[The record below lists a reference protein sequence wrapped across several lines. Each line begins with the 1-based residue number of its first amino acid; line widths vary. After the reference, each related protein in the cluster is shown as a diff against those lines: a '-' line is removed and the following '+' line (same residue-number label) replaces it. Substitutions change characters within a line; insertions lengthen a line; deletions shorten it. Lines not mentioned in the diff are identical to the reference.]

1 MNNNIKRRLNSITG
15 IINTQNQK
23 IERINI
29 NTQKQNIQI
38 INNYL
43 ENISPDEKLEMINK
57 IKKYYQRYINQRQ
70 ITNNKIMNSINNIK
84 RNYNSNSSVNKT
96 LTIMPRSNQAYLAFI
111 YKQEVNEIIFYLL
124 NNITDQAIF
133 PNFESIIFYTAKK
146 RRMIE
151 YYKLNIVP
159 EEGNTKHYV
168 FFGKLRAD
176 TNLDKYDSLLSPVT
190 GSNGKHLIPYIL
202 ENIGQYPIR
211 YKNYDL
217 TYFITTWEPNE
228 EDEDGFQEILLW
240 KHTLNNQIYNLLK
253 EMNKL
258 FDKFKIIYS
267 QSLSNKGKK
276 IVAES
281 IFAELYWL
289 YMQTC
294 PFARGSASIG
304 EIVFSVLLQI
314 YFKCD
319 FRLFKEE
326 YNPHI
331 IPDIHALT
339 YPLKIFI
346 PFFWNNLVTCYS
358 S

>member
-1 MNNNIKRRLNSITG
+1 MNNIKRRLNSETG

-23 IERINI
+23 IEKFNI
-29 NTQKQNIQI
+29 NTQKQNIEI

-43 ENISPDEKLEMINK
+43 ENLSPDEKLEIINK
-57 IKKYYQRYINQRQ
+57 LKKYYQRYISKRQ
-70 ITNNKIMNSINNIK
+70 IANNKIMNSINNIK
-84 RNYNSNSSVNKT
+84 RNYNSNGYVNKT
-96 LTIMPRSNQAYLAFI
+96 LTNTPRSNEAYLAFI
-111 YKQEVNEIIFYLL
+111 YKQEVTEIISYLL
-124 NNITDQAIF
+124 NYIADQAIF

-146 RRMIE
+146 RRNIE

-159 EEGNTKHYV
+159 EEGFTNHYV

-176 TNLDKYDSLLSPVT
+176 TNLDKANYLLSPIT
-190 GSNGKHLIPYIL
+190 DSNGKHLIPYIL
-202 ENIGQYPIR
+202 ENLNQYPII
-211 YKNYDL
+211 YKNYAL
-217 TYFITTWEPNE
+217 TSIITGHYEESE
-228 EDEDGFQEILLW
+228 EDEYVMEEILLW
-240 KHTLNNQIYNLLK
+240 KHALNNQIYNLLK

-258 FDKFKIIYS
+258 FDRFKIIYN

-276 IVAES
+276 IVAQTV
-281 IFAELYWL
+281 FAELYWL

-314 YFKCD
+314 YFNCD
-319 FRLFKEE
+319 FKLFKEK

-331 IPDIHALT
+331 IPDIHAIT
-339 YPLKIFI
+339 YPLEIFI
-346 PFFWNNLVTCYS
+346 PFFWQNLVTCNS

>member
-1 MNNNIKRRLNSITG
+1 MNNIKRRLNSETG

-23 IERINI
+23 IEKFNINI
-29 NTQKQNIQI
+29 QKQNIQI

-43 ENISPDEKLEMINK
+43 ENLSPNERLEMIDK
-57 IKKYYQRYINQRQ
+57 IKKYYQKYISQRQ
-70 ITNNKIMNSINNIK
+70 ITNNNIMNSINNIK

-96 LTIMPRSNQAYLAFI
+96 LTNTPRSNEAYLAFI
-111 YKQEVNEIIFYLL
+111 YKQEVTEIISYLL
-124 NNITDQAIF
+124 NNIADQNIF

-151 YYKLNIVP
+151 YYKLNIKP
-159 EEGNTKHYV
+159 NPNSNDTNHYL

-176 TNLDKYDSLLSPVT
+176 PNLQKSEGLLSPIID
-190 GSNGKHLIPYIL
+190 SNGKHLIHYIIKNL
-202 ENIGQYPIR
+202 SQYPIT
-211 YKNYDL
+211 YKDYAL
-217 TYFITTWEPNE
+217 THIMSYWDDDE
-228 EDEDGFQEILLW
+228 EKGVVEEILLW
-240 KHTLNNQIYNLLK
+240 SHTLNNQIFNLLK

-258 FDKFKIIYS
+258 FEKFKEIYNK
-267 QSLSNKGKK
+267 SLSNKKIK

-314 YFKCD
+314 YFNCD
-319 FRLFKEE
+319 FKLFKEA
-326 YNPHI
+326 YNPQI
-331 IPDIHALT
+331 IPDIHAIT
-339 YPLKIFI
+339 YPLEIFI
-346 PFFWNNLVTCYS
+346 PFFWQHLVTCNS